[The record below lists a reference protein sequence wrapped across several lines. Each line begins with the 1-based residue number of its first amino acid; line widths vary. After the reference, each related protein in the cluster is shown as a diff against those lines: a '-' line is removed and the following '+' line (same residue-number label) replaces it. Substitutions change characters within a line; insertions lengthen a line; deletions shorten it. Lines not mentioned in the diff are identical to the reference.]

1 MSVVAPAT
9 AGTTG
14 RLARLR
20 VIGALLALYLGSYL
34 LVTRFSA
41 SLPAAAVRDFALPID
56 ARIPYVAWTWPFY
69 WLAYPFVVLGGG
81 GVLLAL
87 PRHAFR
93 PAAMTVAAL
102 TLVGMLVQLA
112 LPSRA
117 PWPERPRGG
126 PAADARRRPHAAVR
140 GLPVD
145 ARRLLRA
152 GERISAG
159 SRREDGYAQARAG
172 SSPRSSRSPRSPRRS
187 TTSSMPSRASPSPAR
202 RSPGGDGRW
211 CPHGLTVR
219 EAGPGRGRDFESLPW
234 HVRSAGSAA
243 WTPPLP
249 GDERRRFDPR
259 HNPALEGTTFAR
271 WVAWR
276 GGDAVG
282 RIAAFAPD
290 APADVGYFGFFE
302 SVDAPDVATA
312 LLRAAERWLAERGA
326 RACTGPSPSTR
337 ATRSACWSRD
347 SSARRRS

>member
-117 PWPERPRGG
+117 PWPDDPV
-126 PAADARRRPHAAVR
+126 AAQQLMHGAGLMLPFAAFPSMHVAYCALVS
-140 GLPVD
+140 GFS
-145 ARRLLRA
+145 RL
-152 GERISAG
+152 
-159 SRREDGYAQARAG
+159 
-172 SSPRSSRSPRSPRRS
+172 
-187 TTSSMPSRASPSPAR
+187 T
-202 RSPGGDGRW
+202 PGGR
-211 CPHGLTVR
+211 
-219 EAGPGRGRDFESLPW
+219 
-234 HVRSAGSAA
+234 VRSGAG
-243 WTPPLP
+243 WLVT
-249 GDERRRFDPR
+249 
-259 HNPALEGTTFAR
+259 AL
-271 WVAWR
+271 VA
-276 GGDAVG
+276 
-282 RIAAFAPD
+282 
-290 APADVGYFGFFE
+290 
-302 SVDAPDVATA
+302 VATLTQKEHYVLDA
-312 LLRAAERWLAERGA
+312 LAGLALAGTALAWWR
-326 RACTGPSPSTR
+326 RQVV
-337 ATRSACWSRD
+337 SAW
-347 SSARRRS
+347 A